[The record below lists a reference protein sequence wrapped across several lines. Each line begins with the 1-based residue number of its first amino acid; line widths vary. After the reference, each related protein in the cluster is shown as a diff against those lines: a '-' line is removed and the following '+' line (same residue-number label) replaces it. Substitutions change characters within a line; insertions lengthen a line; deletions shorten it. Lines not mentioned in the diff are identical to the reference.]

1 MDSSQTR
8 SRATPMMSITKD
20 NDDGD
25 DDDDDDDGDDDDDD
39 DDDDDHQ
46 TSAKIT
52 NMTWLSSMM
61 MMTPVIMSITKYGD
75 DDLHNHQ

>member
-8 SRATPMMSITKD
+8 SLATPMMSITKD

-39 DDDDDHQ
+39 DDHQ
-46 TSAKIT
+46 TSANIT
-52 NMTWLSSMM
+52 DMTWLSSGQ
-61 MMTPVIMSITKYGD
+61 PD
-75 DDLHNHQ
+75 DDYSSDNELHQIKDNKENEFL